1 MTAGTKGQPPVT
13 PPERRRSIRSHQ
25 AILAATTQLLAEVGY
40 TALTIEGVATRAGV
54 GKATVYRWW
63 PSKGA
68 LVIEAM
74 STALDMIPIPESGD
88 LRQDLLAIGKGI
100 VHTLAHTPAGAVIP
114 ALAADLMRDPEMAE
128 QFRSQMIRPRRSA
141 ITQILRR
148 AADRGELPSD
158 LDIGLLLDVYA
169 GAVFYRVL
177 VSGEPVTDLL
187 AEQLVSLLLDGK
199 APVQLGTAVPEA

>member
-1 MTAGTKGQPPVT
+1 MSTGPTGQPPV
-13 PPERRRSIRSHQ
+13 PAAERRRSIRSHQ

-40 TALTIEGVATRAGV
+40 TDLTIEGVAARAGV

-74 STALDMIPIPESGD
+74 NAALVMPPLPESGD
-88 LRQDLLAIGKGI
+88 LRQDLLTVVRAI
-100 VHTLAHTPAGAVIP
+100 VQTFARSPEGAVIP
-114 ALAADLMRDPEMAE
+114 ALAADLMHDPEMAE
-128 QFRSQMIRPRRSA
+128 QFRKQMIRPRRSVV
-141 ITQILRR
+141 TQILRR
-148 AADRGELPSD
+148 AADRGELPPD
-158 LDIGLLLDVYA
+158 LDAELLLDVYA

-199 APVQLGTAVPEA
+199 APVKPSSAP

>member
-1 MTAGTKGQPPVT
+1 MTTSPEGQPPVT
-13 PPERRRSIRSHQ
+13 ASERRRSTRSHQ
-25 AILAATTQLLAEVGY
+25 AILTATAQLLAEVGY
-40 TALTIEGVATRAGV
+40 TALTIENVAARAGV

-74 STALDMIPIPESGD
+74 SAALVMPPLPESGD
-88 LRQDLLAIGKGI
+88 LRQDLLAVVKGI
-100 VHTLAHTPAGAVIP
+100 VQVLARSPEGAVIP
-114 ALAADLMRDPEMAE
+114 ALAADIMHDREMAE
-128 QFRSQMIRPRRSA
+128 QFRNQMIRPRRSA
-141 ITQILRR
+141 VTQILQR
-148 AADRGELPSD
+148 AVDRGELPSD
-158 LDIGLLLDVYA
+158 LDTELLLDVYA

-199 APVQLGTAVPEA
+199 APVKPGGAA

>member
-1 MTAGTKGQPPVT
+1 MTAGTKGQQPVT
-13 PPERRRSIRSHQ
+13 SPERRRSIRSHQ
-25 AILAATTQLLAEVGY
+25 AILAATAELLAGVGY
-40 TALTIEGVATRAGV
+40 TALTIEGVAARAGV

-74 STALDMIPIPESGD
+74 SAALAMPSFSETGD
-88 LRQDLLAIGKGI
+88 LRQDLLTVGNGI
-100 VHTLAHTPAGAVIP
+100 VETLARSPAGAVIS
-114 ALAADLMRDPEMAE
+114 ALAADLMRNPDMAE
-128 QFRSQMIRPRRSA
+128 QFRDQVIRPRRSA
-141 ITQILRR
+141 VTQILRR
-148 AADRGELPSD
+148 AADRGELPPD
-158 LDIGLLLDVYA
+158 VDIDLLLDVYA

-199 APVQLGTAVPEA
+199 APVKPA